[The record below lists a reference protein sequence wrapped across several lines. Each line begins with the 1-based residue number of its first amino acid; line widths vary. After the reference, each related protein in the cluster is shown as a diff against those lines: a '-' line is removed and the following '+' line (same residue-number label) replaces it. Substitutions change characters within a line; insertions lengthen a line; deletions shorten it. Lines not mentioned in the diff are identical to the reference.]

1 MIMVNGMICMRE
13 QLAYDG
19 TVFAV
24 HVCSDH
30 FDVLSFFDRD
40 FEKVAEQIISSSA
53 WQNIHRLLGLKVE
66 NDEYIF

>member
-1 MIMVNGMICMRE
+1 MIMVNGVICLWE
-13 QLAYDG
+13 QFSYDG
-19 TVFAV
+19 AVFAV

-40 FEKVAEQIISSSA
+40 FEKIAEQIISSSA